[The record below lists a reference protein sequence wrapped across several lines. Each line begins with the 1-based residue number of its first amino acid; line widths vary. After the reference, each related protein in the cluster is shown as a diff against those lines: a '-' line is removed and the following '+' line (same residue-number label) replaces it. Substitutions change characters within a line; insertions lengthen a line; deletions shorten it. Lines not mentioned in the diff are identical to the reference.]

1 MASDLNSVLKKYL
14 ATLGKNEASAAEVA
28 KSVRTWVVEN
38 GEIAKEKI
46 EKQIEETVSRMGF
59 VKLSDLDILAK
70 RISELEGRAKTAKKS
85 TIRTV
90 KKKSVAKKT
99 ISKKSAPIDVKT
111 KSTSKEGRK

>member
-14 ATLGKNEASAAEVA
+14 ATLGKNEASAAEVV
-28 KSVRTWVVEN
+28 KSVRSWVVEN
-38 GEIAKEKI
+38 GEIAKVKI

-59 VKLSDLDILAK
+59 VKVSDLDILAK
-70 RISELEGRAKTAKKS
+70 RISELEGRAKTARKS

-99 ISKKSAPIDVKT
+99 ISKKSAAKDVKT
-111 KSTSKEGRK
+111 KSTSKEGGK

>member
-28 KSVRTWVVEN
+28 KAVRSWVVEN
-38 GEIAKEKI
+38 GAIAKEKI

-59 VKLSDLDILAK
+59 VKVSDLDILAK

-85 TIRTV
+85 TIR
-90 KKKSVAKKT
+90 KISKKT
-99 ISKKSAPIDVKT
+99 VSKKTTSKKSAARNLKV
-111 KSTSKEGRK
+111 KSTSKKGA

>member
-14 ATLGKNEASAAEVA
+14 ATLGKNEATAAEIA

-59 VKLSDLDILAK
+59 VKVSDLDILAQ
-70 RISELEGRAKTAKKS
+70 RIADLEGRAKTQKKS
-85 TIRTV
+85 ESKTIRKKAVV
-90 KKKSVAKKT
+90 KGSLA
-99 ISKKSAPIDVKT
+99 KKSAP
-111 KSTSKEGRK
+111 RKVRAKVTIKKGGK

>member
-14 ATLGKNEASAAEVA
+14 ATLDKNEASAAEVA

-59 VKLSDLDILAK
+59 VKVSDLDILAK
-70 RISELEGRAKTAKKS
+70 RISELEGRVKTAKNV
-85 TIRTV
+85 TARTAQ
-90 KKKSVAKKT
+90 KKSAVKKT
-99 ISKKSAPIDVKT
+99 ISKKSAPRDIKA
-111 KSTSKEGRK
+111 KSTSKRGGK